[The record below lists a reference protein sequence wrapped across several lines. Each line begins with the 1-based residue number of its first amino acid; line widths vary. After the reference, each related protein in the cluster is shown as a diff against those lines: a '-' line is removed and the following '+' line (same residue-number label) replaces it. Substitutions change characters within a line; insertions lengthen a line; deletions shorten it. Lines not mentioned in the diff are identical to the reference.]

1 LSAFLGP
8 RVLLQHLL
16 GRPTDLATAATDL
29 LSRDEVLLLTDV
41 AFAEVM
47 TGLEGLEQ
55 ELQGDQLSAIGRSIL
70 GHPTVAVV
78 DEVLLLRALEL
89 VELRQASYSDAYTQ
103 AVAERSGVGLV
114 ILDGDEVRA
123 VGA

>member
-1 LSAFLGP
+1 LTAFLGA

-16 GRPTDLATAATDL
+16 GQPPELARAATEL
-29 LSRDEVLLLTDV
+29 LSRDEVLLLTDPV
-41 AFAEVM
+41 FAEVM
-47 TGLEGLEQ
+47 TTLESLDGSSSDRLT
-55 ELQGDQLSAIGRSIL
+55 AIGRAIL

-89 VELRQASYSDAYTQ
+89 VEADHSTFLDAYTQ
-103 AVAERSGVGLV
+103 AIAERSGVGAV
-114 ILDGDEVRA
+114 VLDGDEVRP